1 MRLKKKL
8 LLVCT
13 TVVFGILTVAGI
25 SQQNVPQLSDVALA
39 NIEALSSGECA

>member
-25 SQQNVPQLSDVALA
+25 SQQKIQDVCIFQIINRVWNDL
-39 NIEALSSGECA
+39 G